1 MIKYFGAMFPKN
13 TFIVRAEHN
22 SYGINP
28 LLSCLRLLNLSSG
41 GLPGVFKQMKQNI
54 WINQR
59 E

>member
-13 TFIVRAEHN
+13 TFVVRAEHN

-28 LLSCLRLLNLSSG
+28 LLSCLRLLNLSCG

-54 WINQR
+54 
-59 E
+59 